1 MSYARDAQQPLYC
14 FVSAV
19 QHISG
24 EIPHFS
30 ENECVCVCVCVLEWK
45 EIGLSSNK
53 TVMHL
58 DYMYTKLERKIREIL
73 NFNKKSLFVVSP
85 RDC

>member
-1 MSYARDAQQPLYC
+1 VSYARDAQQPLYC

-19 QHISG
+19 QYISG

-30 ENECVCVCVCVLEWK
+30 ENARVSVFLELK
-45 EIGLSSNK
+45 EIGLSSNE

-58 DYMYTKLERKIREIL
+58 EYIYRKLERKISEIL
-73 NFNKKSLFVVSP
+73 RRKVCL
-85 RDC
+85 